1 MPKIN
6 SAGVPS
12 YAGHEGV
19 VTNAVGEQFEVNP
32 SRDLEGNRPENY
44 VDEPVGD
51 APEETEPV
59 SGDIRP
65 ETERDDEDTETTR
78 RDDADALDVRDKAQ
92 DESDGK
98 ATSKRVPA
106 TQDSP
111 AAAAKKK

>member
-12 YAGHEGV
+12 YGGNEGV

-44 VDEPVGD
+44 TDEPVGD
-51 APEETEPV
+51 PPQENEPV
-59 SGDIRP
+59 SGDVRP
-65 ETERDDEDTETTR
+65 VSDDQADVTR

-92 DESDGK
+92 DENDGR
-98 ATSKRVPA
+98 ATSRRVPA
-106 TQDSP
+106 KQDSP
-111 AAAAKKK
+111 AAAAKKNR